1 MYLWCGG
8 VGSRREIYRL
18 DPGLAPSLPPRL
30 LNTASPGPDI
40 DPEGGAEGRVG
51 GVGELGMGWGSQI
64 GWEWW
69 ISVLKE
75 VEDNGFSW
83 EWRCYDDDGS
93 T

>member
-1 MYLWCGG
+1 
-8 VGSRREIYRL
+8 
-18 DPGLAPSLPPRL
+18 
-30 LNTASPGPDI
+30 
-40 DPEGGAEGRVG
+40 
-51 GVGELGMGWGSQI
+51 MGWGSQI